1 MVKRSVRINPVVA
14 ELKRLVSRISER
26 PRGVHA
32 IMVDPDGEPDDED
45 QASLELRHLFELVGI
60 VDALFGVEPETAI
73 ARRRGALTHV
83 SLRYPGP
90 TNAFL
95 RIGRKGRRRRHEV
108 HVIYPDRRFSAD
120 LIDDAITM
128 STRNNQVHKS
138 FFPVE
143 PATPGA
149 ESGAVAAAA
158 DGERVERV
166 ASALRP
172 KAAPMRARVAIIGGG
187 VFGATCALE
196 LAATAEV
203 TLFERRA
210 ELLTETSFTNQR
222 RHHSGFHYPRSY
234 DSIVEIQAARAL
246 FEDAYGDAIDRG
258 FPSYYCTSATG
269 IEIPAERYLAACRSN
284 QLSFTI
290 VDPPE
295 GVVDPAAVSLC
306 LATDEAV
313 YDMVRL
319 RQIVSE
325 RLARSPS
332 VRCRLQTDVVAG
344 AIANDGSKRLT
355 VSGPDGTREESFDY
369 LVNATYAGRNMVAQ
383 WFGFPT
389 DPLRFDLYELLLF
402 RLPIPQI
409 CATILDGPF
418 TSLTGTGR
426 ENLFLLS
433 HIHQSVSRSV
443 IPDDGRPPQWS
454 GIVSNRANMFR
465 HSEPYL
471 PIVRQASDVQSWWVT
486 RAVDAFARD
495 FDARPTVVTDHGFGC
510 WSVLGGKIVTTVAN
524 AREIATEIRAE
535 QQGGAS
541 DSTRPMHG

>member
-1 MVKRSVRINPVVA
+1 MVRPPIRTDPVVE
-14 ELKRLVSRISER
+14 ELKRLMSGIPER
-26 PRGVHA
+26 PRGIHA
-32 IMVDPDGEPDDED
+32 VMTDPDDARAAED
-45 QASLELRHLFELVGI
+45 QAARDHRYLVVLVGI
-60 VDALFGVEPETAI
+60 VDALVGVVPEI
-73 ARRRGALTHV
+73 AVARGRGALTHV

-90 TNAFL
+90 INAVF
-95 RIGRKGRRRRHEV
+95 RIGRKGQRQRHEV
-108 HVIYPDRRFSAD
+108 HVFYPDRCFSAD
-120 LIDDAITM
+120 LIDAAVTV
-128 STRNNQVHKS
+128 STRNNQLHKS
-138 FFPVE
+138 FFPAE
-143 PATPGA
+143 PAAPGA
-149 ESGAVAAAA
+149 EPGAAAGGA
-158 DGERVERV
+158 GGERVDQV
-166 ASALRP
+166 VSALRP
-172 KAAPMRARVAIIGGG
+172 KVSPTRPRVAIIGGG

-196 LAATAEV
+196 IAATADV
-203 TLFERRA
+203 TLFERQA

-234 DSIVEIQAARAL
+234 DSIVEIRAARAL

-258 FPSYYCTSATG
+258 FLSYYCTSATG

-290 VDPPE
+290 VDPPK

-306 LATDEAV
+306 LETDEAV
-313 YDMVRL
+313 YDMGRL

-332 VRCRLQTDVVAG
+332 VRCRLQTAVTAG
-344 AIANDGSKRLT
+344 SIASDGSKRLT

-389 DPLRFDLYELLLF
+389 EPLRFDLYELLLF

-454 GIVSNRANMFR
+454 GIVSNRANMLR
-465 HSEPYL
+465 HSERYL

-535 QQGGAS
+535 QQGP
-541 DSTRPMHG
+541 THG